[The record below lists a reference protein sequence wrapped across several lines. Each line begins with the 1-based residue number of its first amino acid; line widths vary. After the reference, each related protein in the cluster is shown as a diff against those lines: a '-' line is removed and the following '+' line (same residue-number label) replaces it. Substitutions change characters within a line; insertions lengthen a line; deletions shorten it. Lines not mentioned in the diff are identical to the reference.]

1 MTMTS
6 GDVSGLM
13 YTGFGIGVMALGL
26 GLVANM
32 AKDITTKYA
41 GKKKRKNKKNLKTP
55 PPSDYGGKL
64 FSIENWQS

>member
-41 GKKKRKNKKNLKTP
+41 GKKKRKNKN
-55 PPSDYGGKL
+55 Y
-64 FSIENWQS
+64 